1 MFVVTAEKGSSA
13 GIAHFTGIEPRPLHR
28 GWPLHEPTRHF
39 ELGCTL
45 DCSASDLADFAVRQ
59 VLGHSRAGWWEC
71 DLTDNSLSW
80 TSGVFE
86 ILGVPQGAALKRDE
100 AVALYCE
107 ESRAAME
114 RLRSY
119 SIAQQQSFVLDARI
133 KPASGGP
140 ERWMRLIGAP
150 VYEDGTPVR
159 LHGLKLWL

>member
-1 MFVVTAEKGSSA
+1 M
-13 GIAHFTGIEPRPLHR
+13 HR
-28 GWPLHEPTRHF
+28 DWPLHEPTRHF
-39 ELGCTL
+39 ELGSTL
-45 DCSASDLADFAVRQ
+45 DCSAPDLADFAVRQ

-71 DLTDNSLSW
+71 ELADNSLTW
-80 TSGVFE
+80 TAGIFE
-86 ILGVPQGAALKRDE
+86 ILGVPQGAVLTRDE

-114 RLRSY
+114 RLRNY
-119 SIAQQQSFVLDARI
+119 SITNQQSFVLDARI

-150 VYEDGTPVR
+150 VIEDGKPVR